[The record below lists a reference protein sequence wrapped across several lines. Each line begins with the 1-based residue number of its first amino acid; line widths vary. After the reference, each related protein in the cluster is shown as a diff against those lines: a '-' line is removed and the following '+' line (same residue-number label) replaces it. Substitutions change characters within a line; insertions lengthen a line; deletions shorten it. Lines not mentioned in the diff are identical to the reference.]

1 MKKSLIKKVALSALL
16 LLGAGNV
23 QAQKGYEVPPLS
35 EELSTMANEVS
46 TCSCLTQTRLT
57 SLSPN

>member
-35 EELSTMANEVS
+35 EELSTMANEVID
-46 TCSCLTQTRLT
+46 LQ
-57 SLSPN
+57 LSDPD